1 MSKIM
6 WTVEEVNSHYVY
18 GGGKKPS
25 EIFSMLAERDDS
37 EAVCSLLLLLAPRTL
52 LLAVLVLGKSK
63 IMALLSGGGFSSW

>member
-1 MSKIM
+1 MLVKDN
-6 WTVEEVNSHYVY
+6 VEEVNSHYVY

-37 EAVCSLLLLLAPRTL
+37 EAVCSLLLLLLAPRTL
-52 LLAVLVLGKSK
+52 LLAALVLGKSK